1 MSNTINF
8 PGLDAIIGDYKGNP
22 VKLRYLCKGQFIP
35 EIKEFKRTD
44 NNIGSHHIGDYIIS
58 KDGGAWE
65 PIIEI
70 NEDEEIDLILN
81 YFNKNLWTQMGDSL
95 GKKEDCFGYFTVV
108 YLNKTFHTPP
118 YIWDSEKWKNITK
131 KLISQGRF
139 T

>member
-1 MSNTINF
+1 MSKTIKF
-8 PGLDAIIGDYKGNP
+8 PDLDTIIGDYKGNP
-22 VKLRYLCKGQFIP
+22 VKLSYLCKGQFIP

-44 NNIGSHHIGDYIIS
+44 NNIGFHHIGDCIIS
-58 KDGGAWE
+58 KDGGWE

-70 NEDEEIDLILN
+70 NEDEEIDIILN

-95 GKKEDCFGYFTVV
+95 GKKADCFGYFTVV
-108 YLNKTFHTPP
+108 YLNKTFNTPP